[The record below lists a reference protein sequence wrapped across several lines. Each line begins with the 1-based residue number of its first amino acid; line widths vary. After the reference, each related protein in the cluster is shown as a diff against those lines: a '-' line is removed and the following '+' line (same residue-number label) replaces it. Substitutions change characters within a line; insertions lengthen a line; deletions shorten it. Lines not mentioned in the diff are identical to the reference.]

1 MRARAADERHAPT
14 RRNPSHRNATH
25 SKAQCDATGVVDS
38 LRPTFFGCRMTPL
51 ERALQ
56 LRDIVLDLMKSSEP
70 ILGAGAA
77 APPAWERKI
86 GRLRLAYYAPVT
98 GHPFYGINIW
108 LHDPKAH
115 GKVLNIEWIDNRVE
129 LRAFK
134 RGDWERELEAHARR
148 RPQ

>member
-14 RRNPSHRNATH
+14 RRNASH
-25 SKAQCDATGVVDS
+25 SDAEQSTVRRDGS
-38 LRPTFFGCRMTPL
+38 GRRTFGPCTFLGCCMIPL

-70 ILGAGAA
+70 ALVADAGGL
-77 APPAWERKI
+77 PAWERKI
-86 GRLRLAYYAPVT
+86 GRLRLVHYPASEAFCGV
-98 GHPFYGINIW
+98 NIW
-108 LHDPKAH
+108 LHDPKAR

-134 RGDWERELEAHARR
+134 RGDWERELEAHAQRR
-148 RPQ
+148 LR

>member
-1 MRARAADERHAPT
+1 MRARATDGPRPQ
-14 RRNPSHRNATH
+14 R
-25 SKAQCDATGVVDS
+25 DATAVGRRS
-38 LRPTFFGCRMTPL
+38 FGPCTFLGCRMTPL

-56 LRDIVLDLMKSSEP
+56 LRDIVLDLKSSE
-70 ILGAGAA
+70 LTLVAGAA

-129 LRAFK
+129 LRVFR
-134 RGDWERELEAHARR
+134 RGDWERE
-148 RPQ
+148 